1 MRHLFCPG
9 SDHCNGLE
17 NQAQDSFNPKNL
29 FSTNLLLKTLIKHLK
44 NHDKPIHGL
53 KKPFKKP
60 NSTQNQKST

>member
-29 FSTNLLLKTLIKHLK
+29 FSTNLLLKTHIKHLK

-60 NSTQNQKST
+60 NSTKNQKST